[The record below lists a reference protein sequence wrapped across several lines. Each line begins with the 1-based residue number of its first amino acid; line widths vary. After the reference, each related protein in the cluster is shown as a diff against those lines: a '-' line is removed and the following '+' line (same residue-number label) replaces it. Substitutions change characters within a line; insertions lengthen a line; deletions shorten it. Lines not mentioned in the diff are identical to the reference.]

1 MIKINTCC
9 GKPMRMSIIYG
20 ILFIIRHTSTSA
32 DKNRKIIIF
41 NILLNKQ

>member
-20 ILFIIRHTSTSA
+20 ILFIIRHTSA
-32 DKNRKIIIF
+32 DKNRKI
-41 NILLNKQ
+41 NI